1 MRMPTEKLR
10 VLVVDADPFV
20 RQAVTRAL
28 RAEHEV
34 VALEDAESAWARLE
48 GREAFDLVLYEA
60 AASGMDAV
68 ALWKRL
74 VPDHTALRARLV
86 FLVGRTVAES
96 ITDFLTQVDA
106 TALSKPIDGESLKT
120 LVHGIVAGA
129 A

>member
-1 MRMPTEKLR
+1 MRMPTEKLC

-20 RQAVTRAL
+20 RQSVTRAL